1 MISITVSARS
11 DEAVSG
17 TVRDAPWARA
27 GSRLGHR
34 PIPSAAIIAAIAA
47 MIATLGIGLWP
58 NLLPAR
64 AQGASLTVPLT
75 ASSDL
80 ALTVMLIIALVGL
93 PFVLA
98 YTLWVYRTFRG
109 PVRLDEHSY

>member
-1 MISITVSARS
+1 VRRGRAASAF
-11 DEAVSG
+11 
-17 TVRDAPWARA
+17 
-27 GSRLGHR
+27 
-34 PIPSAAIIAAIAA
+34 AASSAAIAA

-64 AQGASLTVPLT
+64 DQGASLTVPLT

-80 ALTVMLIIALVGL
+80 ALTAMLIIALLGL

-98 YTLWVYRTFRG
+98 YTFWVYRIFRG